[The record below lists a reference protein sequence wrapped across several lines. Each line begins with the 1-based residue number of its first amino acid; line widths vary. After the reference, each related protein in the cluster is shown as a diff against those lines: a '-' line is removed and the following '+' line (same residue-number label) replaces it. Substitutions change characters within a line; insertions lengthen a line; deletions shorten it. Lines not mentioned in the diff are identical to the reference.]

1 MRKRRR
7 LILLFLIIVSL
18 GGVAYK
24 VTETIWQNKA
34 REIRK
39 NPLRALDYLPDSA
52 LHIKDFRRAKIEGGR
67 KVWELLGDEAN
78 YLKEQR
84 EAVIKKPRFYF
95 YDKRGETA
103 EAFSN
108 EGHLF
113 FEEKELQRL
122 ELQGGIQVSYQGFIL
137 KSEEAV
143 YLPAKDQIVLPKRTT
158 LVGDGLE
165 LEGSSME
172 VELHDQK
179 LRVRENV
186 KTKLEP
192 EKLAKRKKRSNNTGL
207 AGGK

>member
-7 LILLFLIIVSL
+7 IIILLVIFASL
-18 GGVAYK
+18 GVVAYK
-24 VTETIWQNKA
+24 VGETVWTNKV

-39 NPLRALDYLPDSA
+39 NPFKVLDYLPDSA
-52 LHIKDFRRAKIEGGR
+52 LHIKDFRRAKIEDGR
-67 KVWELLGDEAN
+67 KVWELLGEEAN
-78 YLKEQR
+78 YLKEQK
-84 EAVIKKPRFYF
+84 EAIVKKPRFYF
-95 YDKRGETA
+95 YDRRGETA

-113 FEEKELQRL
+113 FDERELQRL
-122 ELQGGIQVSYQGFIL
+122 ELQGGIQLSYQGFVL

-143 YLPAKDQIVLPKRTT
+143 YLPNKDQIVLPKKVT

-179 LRVRENV
+179 LRVQKNV

-192 EKLAKRKKRSNNTGL
+192 DKLAKRKKRPNTS
-207 AGGK
+207 GGSGG

>member
-1 MRKRRR
+1 MRKCRRII
-7 LILLFLIIVSL
+7 ILLVIFASL
-18 GGVAYK
+18 GVVAYK
-24 VTETIWQNKA
+24 VGETVWTNKV

-39 NPLRALDYLPDSA
+39 NPFKVLDYLPDSA
-52 LHIKDFRRAKIEGGR
+52 LHIKDFRRAKIEDGR
-67 KVWELLGDEAN
+67 KVWELLGEEAN
-78 YLKEQR
+78 YLKEQK
-84 EAVIKKPRFYF
+84 EAIVKKPRFYF
-95 YDKRGETA
+95 YDRRGETA

-113 FEEKELQRL
+113 FDERELQRL
-122 ELQGGIQVSYQGFIL
+122 ELQGGIQLSYQGFVL

-143 YLPAKDQIVLPKRTT
+143 YLPNKDQIVLPKKVT

-179 LRVRENV
+179 MRVQKNV

-192 EKLAKRKKRSNNTGL
+192 DKLAKRKKRPNTNGSS
-207 AGGK
+207 GG